1 MKKKSVLYL
10 LLLICSTGLLFSSC
24 DKEKIEGDPDPDKEQ
39 GDGEDNTDDPVLPV
53 EKELAGT
60 YKGLLEILVDGNKLG
75 EDAIQKIYISKSALG
90 DNLLKLELKNFSFGP
105 MSFGDI
111 NVDSCAVTLNE
122 KIYSF
127 SGNVTL
133 ALADPIGT
141 CPINV
146 KGTIEEGNINIDITV
161 AVAALGQDV
170 VAKFAGSKMTG
181 NENTEAKILT
191 YTFDN
196 NLITEQPAIDE
207 DNGEITFKVIDSAT
221 DEDLKA
227 LIPTITISEKAT
239 ITPASEEAQDFS
251 NGKKVTYTVV
261 SEDGTVKTYEV
272 YIAGSQSVL
281 KYSFEEWSDVLGGK
295 YPYYNPKPTDEL
307 ATPNAGV
314 TFLYSVSGYKGEYP
328 VLQEEEG
335 VQGKA
340 IKLVTRYTK
349 KMGGFITSPI
359 VTAGSLF
366 TGEMNITISSLS
378 KPLESTHFGIL
389 YKKKPISFK
398 GYYKYTPG
406 DEFHDGT
413 NNGDVIVENQV
424 DECSIKAILY
434 QVDSE
439 AEYLDGTN
447 INTSPKRVAIAEL
460 PAGTAK
466 AEYTSFD
473 IPFVF
478 ETGKEYDPSKIYKL
492 AIICTASKEGDLFK
506 GAPNSTLILD
516 ELEVIGE

>member
-1 MKKKSVLYL
+1 MKKRSILYL

-24 DKEKIEGDPDPDKEQ
+24 GKEDIKGDPDQEQ
-39 GDGEDNTDDPVLPV
+39 GGGDDDTDNPVLPV

-60 YKGLLEILVDGNKLG
+60 YKGLLSILVDGNKLG
-75 EDAIQKIYISKSALG
+75 DDAVQKIYISKSALG
-90 DNLLKLELKNFSFGP
+90 DNLLKLELKDFTFGIP
-105 MSFGDI
+105 IGDI
-111 NVDSCAVTLNE
+111 NVDSCAVTLKDN
-122 KIYSF
+122 IYSF

-133 ALADPIGT
+133 TFAAPIGT

-146 KGTIEEGNINIDITV
+146 EGTIEESNININITV

-170 VAKFAGSKMTG
+170 VAKFEGSKMTG

-207 DNGEITFKVIDSAT
+207 DNGEITLKVIDSAT
-221 DEDLKA
+221 DDDLKA
-227 LIPTITISEKAT
+227 LVPTITISEKAT
-239 ITPASEEAQDFS
+239 IIPASEEAQDFS

-261 SEDGTVKTYEV
+261 SEDGTVKTYKV

-281 KYSFEEWSDVLGGK
+281 KYSFEEWSDILGGNH
-295 YPYYNPKPTDEL
+295 PYYNPKPEDEL
-307 ATPNAGV
+307 ATPNKGV
-314 TFLYSVSGYKGEYP
+314 ALLYTFKYTGEYP
-328 VLQEEEG
+328 VLKEEKG
-335 VQGKA
+335 VNGMG

-349 KMGGFITSPI
+349 TSSTIPPTI
-359 VTAGSLF
+359 TAGSLF
-366 TGEMNITISSLS
+366 TGEMKIGLSSLS

-406 DEFHDGT
+406 EEFRDGT
-413 NNGDVIVENQV
+413 NKGDVVVEGQV

-434 QVDSE
+434 QVESE

-460 PAGTAK
+460 PDGTAK

>member
-1 MKKKSVLYL
+1 MKKRSVLFL
-10 LLLICSTGLLFSSC
+10 LLVICSIGLFAAC
-24 DKEKIEGDPDPDKEQ
+24 DKNEGEPNDPI
-39 GDGEDNTDDPVLPV
+39 LPV

-60 YKGLLEILVDGNKLG
+60 YKGLLSILVNNQSLG
-75 EDAIQKIYISKSALG
+75 DDAIQKIYISKSTFG

-105 MSFGDI
+105 MSLGDI
-111 NVDSCAVTLNE
+111 NVDSCVVTKKENV
-122 KIYSF
+122 YAF
-127 SGNVTL
+127 NGNTILTL
-133 ALADPIGT
+133 TEPIGT
-141 CPINV
+141 CPV
-146 KGTIEEGNINIDITV
+146 SVTGTIENSKININISV

-181 NENTEAKILT
+181 NESTEAKILT

-227 LIPTITISEKAT
+227 LLPTITISEKAT
-239 ITPASEEAQDFS
+239 ITPESGVAQDFS

-261 SEDGTVKTYEV
+261 SEDGTVKTYKV

-314 TFLYSVSGYKGEYP
+314 TFLYSIGKYTGEYP
-328 VLQEEEG
+328 VLKEEKG
-335 VQGKA
+335 VNGMG

-349 KMGGFITSPI
+349 TSSAIPPTI
-359 VTAGSLF
+359 TAGSLF
-366 TGEMNITISSLS
+366 TGEMKIGLSSLS

-406 DEFHDGT
+406 EEFRDGT
-413 NNGDVIVENQV
+413 NKGDVVVEGQV

-434 QVDSE
+434 QVESE

-460 PAGTAK
+460 PDGTAK

>member
-10 LLLICSTGLLFSSC
+10 LLVICSIGLLFSSC
-24 DKEKIEGDPDPDKEQ
+24 GKEDIKGDPDQEQ
-39 GDGEDNTDDPVLPV
+39 GGGDDDTDDPVLPV

-60 YKGLLEILVDGNKLG
+60 YKGLLGILVDGNKLG

-191 YTFDN
+191 YIFDN

-272 YIAGSQSVL
+272 SVAGKQSIL
-281 KYSFEEWSDVLGGK
+281 KYSFEEWVTKGTGKAQHEEPESDQ
-295 YPYYNPKPTDEL
+295 L
-307 ATPNAGV
+307 ASSVEGASLLYIYGV
-314 TFLYSVSGYKGEYP
+314 EGFPVCKSEDKKSGNY
-328 VLQEEEG
+328 
-335 VQGKA
+335 A
-340 IKLVTRYTK
+340 IKLVTMDTSEAANSLVPA
-349 KMGGFITSPI
+349 ITS
-359 VTAGSLF
+359 GSVF
-366 TGEMNITISSLS
+366 TGKFDLKYAFSDKLS
-378 KPLESTHFGIL
+378 CTQFGIP
-389 YKKKPISFK
+389 YDKKPIKFK
-398 GYYKYTPG
+398 GWYKYTPG
-406 DEFHDGT
+406 TKFIDGT
-413 NNGDVIVENQV
+413 DYKNIIEVSNKT
-424 DECSIKAILY
+424 DECAIQAVLY
-434 QVDSE
+434 KVDRDNDV
-439 AEYLDGTN
+439 LTGHD
-447 INTSPKRVAIAEL
+447 INDSPKRVAVAAL
-460 PAGTAK
+460 TDGTAK
-466 AEYTSFD
+466 AEYTEFD
-473 IPFVF
+473 IPFVYLD
-478 ETGKEYDPSKIYKL
+478 GKTYEEGAKYKL
-492 AIICTASKEGDLFK
+492 AIVCSSSKEGDFFK
-506 GAPNSTLILD
+506 GAGGSTLILD
-516 ELEVIGE
+516 EIEVLGE

>member
-1 MKKKSVLYL
+1 MKKRSVLFL
-10 LLLICSTGLLFSSC
+10 LLVICSIGLFAAC
-24 DKEKIEGDPDPDKEQ
+24 DKNEGEPNDPI
-39 GDGEDNTDDPVLPV
+39 LPV

-60 YKGLLEILVDGNKLG
+60 YKGLLSILVNNQSLG
-75 EDAIQKIYISKSALG
+75 DDAIQKIYISKSTFG

-105 MSFGDI
+105 MSLGDI
-111 NVDSCAVTLNE
+111 NVDSCVVTKKENV
-122 KIYSF
+122 YAF
-127 SGNVTL
+127 NGNTILTL
-133 ALADPIGT
+133 TEPIGT
-141 CPINV
+141 CPV
-146 KGTIEEGNINIDITV
+146 SVTGTIENSKININISVT
-161 AVAALGQDV
+161 VAALGQDV

-221 DEDLKA
+221 DEDLKT
-227 LIPTITISEKAT
+227 LVPTITISEKAT
-239 ITPASEEAQDFS
+239 ITPESGVAQDFS

-261 SEDGTVKTYEV
+261 SEDGTVKTYKV
-272 YIAGSQSVL
+272 SVAGKQNIL
-281 KYSFEEWSDVLGGK
+281 KYSFEEWSDILGGNH
-295 YPYYNPKPTDEL
+295 PYYNPKPEDEL
-307 ATPNAGV
+307 ATPNKGV
-314 TFLYSVSGYKGEYP
+314 ALLYTFGKYTGEYP
-328 VLQEEEG
+328 VLKEEI
-335 VQGKA
+335 GKNGMG

-349 KMGGFITSPI
+349 TSSTLPPTI
-359 VTAGSLF
+359 TAGSLF
-366 TGEMNITISSLS
+366 TGEMNIGFSSLS
-378 KPLESTHFGIL
+378 KPLEATHFGIL
-389 YKKKPISFK
+389 YKNKPVSFK

-406 DEFHDGT
+406 EEFYDGT
-413 NNGDVIVENQV
+413 NKGNVVVEGQV

-434 QVDSE
+434 QVESE

-447 INTSPKRVAIAEL
+447 INASPKRVAIAEL
-460 PAGTAK
+460 QDGTAK

-492 AIICTASKEGDLFK
+492 AIICTASKEGDRFK